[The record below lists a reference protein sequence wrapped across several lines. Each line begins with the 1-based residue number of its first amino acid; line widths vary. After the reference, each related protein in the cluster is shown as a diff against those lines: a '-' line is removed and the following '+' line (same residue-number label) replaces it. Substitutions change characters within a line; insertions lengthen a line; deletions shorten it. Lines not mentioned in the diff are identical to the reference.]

1 MHVHSWI
8 FRNRARL
15 RLIYGT
21 PTPAVSQPSDEVL
34 PEHLPQG
41 VEERVEGPL
50 APPSADLPQK
60 CFCQS
65 AENIWFLWAPRCGCF
80 PLVWALQ

>member
-50 APPSADLPQK
+50 APPSAAGTVQERARDVVITPM
-60 CFCQS
+60 
-65 AENIWFLWAPRCGCF
+65 PRR
-80 PLVWALQ
+80 AS